1 MLRLLRGNLRLLRLL
16 LPSERSGLG
25 IFLRLHLSLL
35 LRCLLLHRLLLR
47 CLCLDQGLLLGLR
60 LGLLLGD
67 VSLRSNPL
75 TGNAIGLCLA
85 SRGFGGRLLL
95 LLGLLIRGFCDAGKQ

>member
-1 MLRLLRGNLRLLRLL
+1 MLSSNLCLLRLL
-16 LPSERSGLG
+16 LLDQLSGLG
-25 IFLRLHLSLL
+25 VPLRLHLSLL
-35 LRCLLLHRLLLR
+35 LRRLLLR
-47 CLCLDQGLLLGLR
+47 RLLLFGLCLDQGLLLGLR